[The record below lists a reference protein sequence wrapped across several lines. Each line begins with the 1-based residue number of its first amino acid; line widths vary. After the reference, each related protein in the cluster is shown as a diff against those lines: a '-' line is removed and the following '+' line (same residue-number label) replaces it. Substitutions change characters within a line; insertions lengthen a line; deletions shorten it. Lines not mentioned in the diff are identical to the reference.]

1 MRRVAVT
8 GMGAITPIGNDVG
21 TFWNSLTEGKCGI
34 DLITH
39 FDASE
44 YKSKLAAEV
53 RDFEPEKYMDKAE
66 IRKSDRFTQ
75 FAVAA
80 AAQAIEDSGI
90 IGNIDS
96 DKLGV
101 YFGSGIGGF
110 DTFIN
115 EHNNLIEKGPQRVS
129 AMFIPKMIS
138 NTSRIF
144 SGSSIASANRK
155 RSNRFKSLRFFINQF
170 SFYYIVF
177 YIGSKE

>member
-1 MRRVAVT
+1 MKTAVADNGRMEINMRRVAVT
-8 GMGAITPIGNDVG
+8 GMGAITPVGNDVG

-90 IGNIDS
+90 IDNIDS

-101 YFGSGIGGF
+101 YFG
-110 DTFIN
+110 
-115 EHNNLIEKGPQRVS
+115 
-129 AMFIPKMIS
+129 
-138 NTSRIF
+138 
-144 SGSSIASANRK
+144 
-155 RSNRFKSLRFFINQF
+155 
-170 SFYYIVF
+170 
-177 YIGSKE
+177 